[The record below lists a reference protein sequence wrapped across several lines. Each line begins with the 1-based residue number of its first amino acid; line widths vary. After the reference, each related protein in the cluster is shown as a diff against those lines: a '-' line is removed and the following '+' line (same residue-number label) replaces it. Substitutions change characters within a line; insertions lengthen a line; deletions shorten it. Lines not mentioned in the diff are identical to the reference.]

1 MGGVYTEG
9 NRIRLISF
17 FLTPHTKGSAVAGSL
32 DVTVVDPTGLAGADP
47 VFLEGAGPEGGDL
60 LTTIA
65 SIAGNVVT
73 LTTAVSE
80 SVDLVRFGKR
90 VAPSTIT
97 FKVKQPPRAGGT
109 LETFLAPHAQITN
122 PALGKYVLEYDP
134 PSHGTYRWR
143 ADGTGTAAGAEED
156 SFVVERSEIV

>member
-9 NRIRLISF
+9 NRIKLTAF
-17 FLTPHTKGSAVAGSL
+17 FLVPNTKASGVADSAA
-32 DVTVVDPTGLAGADP
+32 VTLVDPAGFADADL

-60 LTTIA
+60 LT
-65 SIAGNVVT
+65 SIATITGNVAT
-73 LTTAVSE
+73 LATAVST
-80 SVDLVRFGKR
+80 SVELVRFGKR
-90 VAPSTIT
+90 VVPTT
-97 FKVKQPPRAGGT
+97 VTYRVKQPPRAGGT
-109 LETFLAPHAQITN
+109 TEQFVAPHSQITN

-143 ADGTGTAAGAEED
+143 AEGTGTAAGAEED